1 MSSRGEVD
9 AGNLFIVSAPSGAGK
24 TSLVKALL
32 GKPDVGLVLS
42 ISSTTRVARPGEQ
55 DGVDYNFLSKEQFQD
70 MVAQGGFLEHAEVFG
85 NFYGTSQASV
95 AELRAKGLDV
105 ILEID
110 WQGAQQVRKMVPD
123 CISVFILP
131 PSKQALADR
140 LHSRKQDSAEVI
152 AGRLSEAAG
161 DMGHFDEFDYL
172 VINDDFDVALEDMWS
187 VIRAQRLLLKVQKRR
202 NVAVLKELLD

>member
-1 MSSRGEVD
+1 MAAVD
-9 AGNLFIVSAPSGAGK
+9 AGNLFVVSAPSGAGK

-32 GKPDVGLVLS
+32 EKPNVGMVLS

-55 DGVDYNFLSKEQFQD
+55 DGVDYHFLSKPQFQD

-85 NFYGTSQASV
+85 NFYGTSQV
-95 AELRAKGLDV
+95 AVAKLRGQGLDV

-123 CISVFILP
+123 CISIFILP

-140 LHSRKQDSAEVI
+140 LLNRQTDSAEVI
-152 AGRLSEAAG
+152 AGRLSEAVG
-161 DMGHFDEFDYL
+161 DMGHFSEFDYV
-172 VINDDFDVALEDMWS
+172 VINDDFAVALEDMWA
-187 VIRAQRLLLKVQKRR
+187 VIRAQRLQLKVQQRR
-202 NVAVLKELLD
+202 NVAILKELLD